1 MITKNESN
9 KLAKECIVTA
19 LIELMKVRDF
29 HSITITDLT
38 KKAGVSRMAYYRNY
52 TSKEDIL
59 NKFVDDIGTNIHEE
73 LVAKHA
79 STGMYDV
86 YEYYLALLT
95 HLSSYNDLA
104 ITAYHAGLGELILSQ
119 ISKQMALTFPSENRS
134 PAHRYR
140 HLYMAGAFYNVFIEW
155 LKKGQRESPE
165 EVAKILCILT
175 YEGCNPAMTKG
186 VSKQ

>member
-1 MITKNESN
+1 MNVKNESN

-59 NKFVDDIGTNIHEE
+59 NKFVDDVGARIHEE
-73 LVAKHA
+73 LSRKHSGA
-79 STGMYDV
+79 DV
-86 YEYYLALLT
+86 YDYYLALLT

-119 ISKQMALTFPSENRS
+119 VSKQMAHTFPQEGHS
-134 PAHRYR
+134 PTQRYR

-155 LKKGQRESPE
+155 LKRGQRETPAE
-165 EVAKILCILT
+165 IAEILCTLT
-175 YEGCNPAMTKG
+175 RNGCHPVMMKG
-186 VSKQ
+186 